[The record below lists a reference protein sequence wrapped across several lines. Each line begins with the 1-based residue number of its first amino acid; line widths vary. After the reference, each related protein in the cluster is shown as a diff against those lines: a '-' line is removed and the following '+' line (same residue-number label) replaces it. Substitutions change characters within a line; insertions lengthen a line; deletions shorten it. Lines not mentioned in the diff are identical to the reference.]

1 MQSKES
7 RGLLAVFTD
16 VDQDFLTEFERW
28 HNCELIAERVSV
40 PGFLAGHRYHGTGK
54 ASEFLFLYE
63 TADFKVLG
71 SEPYLNI
78 LNNPTPWSREAIPHL
93 KVSSRTIYTL
103 LASAGNGSPL
113 TAGFLLAWRFDSQ
126 PGGEQEIIN
135 WYRDSFLPAIV
146 RLPGVYRGRLYESR
160 PELSQI
166 PTTERKLHGSGPAK
180 QRFLGLYEISSRDF
194 GESKAWQGFKAG
206 AEQKKSMK
214 NQMLDLKEE
223 FYWLHF
229 TMVSAENR

>member
-1 MQSKES
+1 VQSKES

-16 VDQDFLTEFERW
+16 VDPYFLTEFQRW
-28 HNCELIAERVSV
+28 HNCEHIAERVSV
-40 PGFLAGHRYHGTGK
+40 PGFLAGHRYHGTGQ
-54 ASEFLFLYE
+54 ASEFMFLYE
-63 TADFKVLG
+63 TVDFQVLG

-78 LNNPTPWSREAIPHL
+78 LNNPTPWTREAIPHL

-103 LASAGNGSPL
+103 LASAGNRPAL
-113 TAGFLLAWRFDSQ
+113 TAGFVSAWRFDCQ

-135 WYRDSFLPAIV
+135 WYRDSYLPRIV
-146 RLPGVYRGRLYESR
+146 RLPGVSRGRLYESL

-166 PTTERKLHGSGPAK
+166 STTERKLHGSGPAK
-180 QRFLGLYEISSRDF
+180 QRFLALYEISSRDF
-194 GESKAWQGFKAG
+194 ADSKAWQELKGG
-206 AEQKKSMK
+206 SVQEKSMK

-229 TMVSAENR
+229 TMEAVETM